1 MSIED
6 IKQVRLNKLEEIKKA
21 GKNPYPAVTNRTH
34 TLKEVEENFN
44 KLLDDKATITVAG
57 RIMSMRGQG
66 AIIFSDIFDG
76 TARFQTLFKA
86 DEMKKEDFDFY
97 KDVVDI
103 GDFVEATGNLFVT
116 KSGQNTLQVSSWRIL
131 SKSILPLPEKW
142 HGIQDETE
150 RLRKRYLDILTSDD
164 LADRFRKRSKFWNVI
179 RQFLLEKDFIEVET
193 PVLENTTGGA
203 DARPFET
210 HHNALD
216 MDVYLR
222 ISAGEL
228 WQKRLM
234 VAGLPRTFEIGRIFR
249 NEGMSNE
256 HAQDYTQLEYY
267 MAYGDYREGMEMTK
281 ELYRR
286 IANEVFGKT
295 KFSIRGFEVDL
306 DADWQIYD
314 FCKLIKEKFN
324 IDPLDPNLKDEYLL
338 SVLKKEDIK
347 FDPKEF
353 NKTRGVDSLW
363 KVIRKSLGGPGFLIG
378 VPVYLEPLAKRS
390 AEDDRIVERFQVIL
404 AGSEMGKGFS
414 ELNDPIDQRERFE
427 EQQSMRDAGDEE
439 AQMADFDYVE
449 ALEHGMPGTFGFGVS
464 ERLFSFLLDIPI
476 REAQLFPLL
485 KPENPKTTKTK
496 DKEVAV
502 IVLDNSADMLPWQ
515 KMNTVAHLSSSFS
528 ARFGKKLF
536 FKEKIETK
544 DSRDIKLNIQHAI
557 MIKEARGQSDIKDL
571 MDSAKDNKIDF
582 YGFTRE
588 MIETTS
594 DKKVEENT
602 KNKNYADIEFLGVL
616 VFGPRTKVEEL
627 TKDFSLF
634 K

>member
-6 IKQVRLNKLEEIKKA
+6 IKQVRLKKLKDIEDA
-21 GKNPYPAVTNRTH
+21 GLNPYPATTNRTH
-34 TLKEVEENFN
+34 TLKEVEENFDS
-44 KLLDDKATITVAG
+44 LLKDNTKIIVAG
-57 RIMSMRGQG
+57 RVMSMRGQG

-76 TARFQTLFKA
+76 TFRFQTLFKA
-86 DEMKKEDFDFY
+86 DEMKKEVFDFY
-97 KDVVDI
+97 KEVADI
-103 GDFVEATGNLFVT
+103 GDFIEVTGNVFVT
-116 KSGQNTLQVSSWRIL
+116 KSGQNTLQVEDWRIL
-131 SKSILPLPEKW
+131 SKSLLPLPEKW
-142 HGIQDETE
+142 HGLQDETE

-164 LADRFRKRSKFWNVI
+164 LADRFKKRSKFWNVI
-179 RQFLLEKDFIEVET
+179 RQYLLDKGFVEVET

-203 DARPFET
+203 DARPFVT

-267 MAYGDYREGMEMTK
+267 MAYGDYKEGMEMTK

-286 IANEVFGKT
+286 IGNEVFGKT
-295 KFSIRGFEVDL
+295 KFSIRGFEIDL
-306 DADWQIYD
+306 DSDWQIYD

-324 IDPLDPNLKDEYLL
+324 IDPLDENLKDEDLI
-338 SVLKKEDIK
+338 SILKKEEIK
-347 FDPKEF
+347 FDPNEF
-353 NKTRGVDSLW
+353 NKARGVDLLW

-390 AEDDRIVERFQVIL
+390 NEDKRVVERFQIIL

-414 ELNDPIDQRERFE
+414 ELNDPIDQRGRFE
-427 EQQSMRDAGDEE
+427 EQQGMRDAGDEE

-449 ALEHGMPGTFGFGVS
+449 ALEHGMPPTFGFGVS
-464 ERLFSFLLDIPI
+464 ERLFSFLLDVPI

-485 KPENPKTTKTK
+485 KPENPKNAKSK
-496 DKEVAV
+496 DKEIAV
-502 IVLDNSADMLPWQ
+502 IVLDNSADMLSWQ

-528 ARFGKKLF
+528 ARIGKELF
-536 FKEKIETK
+536 YKDKIETK
-544 DSRDIKLNIQHAI
+544 DKKDIKLNIQHAI
-557 MIKEARGQSDIKDL
+557 MIKEANSQSEIKNLIND
-571 MDSAKDNKIDF
+571 AKNSGINSYEF
-582 YGFTRE
+582 SRE

-602 KNKNYADIEFLGVL
+602 KNKNYEDVEFLGVL

-627 TKDFSLF
+627 TKDFSLS